1 MDAETFKRLVIPL
14 QPVMQQLAERLL
26 GDAMQAEDA
35 VQDTVLRLW
44 QQHQETAKVKNLEA
58 YCITMLKNHCIDL
71 LRQRQPTVSIEEE
84 NRLREISAENP
95 THMEERYQR
104 VMQCVKRLPP
114 LQQSALRMKY
124 EQQLDNVEIAQR
136 LQISMN
142 NLYVTLSRACRS
154 LREMYESKF
163 G

>member
-1 MDAETFKRLVIPL
+1 MNTDSFKRFVIPL

-44 QQHQETAKVKNLEA
+44 QQRNDIAKVKNLEA
-58 YCITMLKNHCIDL
+58 YCYTMLKNHCIDL
-71 LRQRQPTVSIEEE
+71 LRQRHPTVSIEEE

-95 THMEERYQR
+95 TPMEERYQR
-104 VMQCVKRLPP
+104 VMQCVKTLPS

-124 EQQLDNVEIAQR
+124 EQQLENREIAEK

-154 LREMYESKF
+154 LREMYERKF
-163 G
+163 E

>member
-1 MDAETFKRLVIPL
+1 MNTDSFKRFVIPL

-44 QQHQETAKVKNLEA
+44 QQRHDIAKVKNLEA
-58 YCITMLKNHCIDL
+58 YCYTILKNHCIDL
-71 LRQRQPTVSIEEE
+71 LRQRHPTVSIEEE

-95 THMEERYQR
+95 TPMEERYQR
-104 VMQCVKRLPP
+104 VMQCVKTLPS

-124 EQQLDNVEIAQR
+124 EQQLENREIAEK

-154 LREMYESKF
+154 LREMYERKF
-163 G
+163 E

>member
-44 QQHQETAKVKNLEA
+44 QQRQETAKVKNLEA

-71 LRQRQPTVSIEEE
+71 LRQRQPTVSIEE
-84 NRLREISAENP
+84 
-95 THMEERYQR
+95 
-104 VMQCVKRLPP
+104 VKQYWNTKAP
-114 LQQSALRMKY
+114 ST
-124 EQQLDNVEIAQR
+124 I
-136 LQISMN
+136 
-142 NLYVTLSRACRS
+142 
-154 LREMYESKF
+154 
-163 G
+163 

>member
-1 MDAETFKRLVIPL
+1 MNTDSFKRFVIPL

-44 QQHQETAKVKNLEA
+44 QQRHDIAKVKNLEA
-58 YCITMLKNHCIDL
+58 YCYTMLKNHCIDL
-71 LRQRQPTVSIEEE
+71 LRQRHPTVSIEEE

-95 THMEERYQR
+95 TPMEECYQR
-104 VMQCVKRLPP
+104 VMQCVKTLPS

-124 EQQLDNVEIAQR
+124 EQQLENREIAEK

-154 LREMYESKF
+154 LREMYERKF
-163 G
+163 E

>member
-26 GDAMQAEDA
+26 GDAMLAEDA

-58 YCITMLKNHCIDL
+58 YCCTMLKNHCIDL

-104 VMQCVKRLPP
+104 VMACIEMLPP
-114 LQQSALRMKY
+114 QQQSALRMKY
-124 EQQLDNVEIAQR
+124 EQQLENGEIAKR

-154 LREMYESKF
+154 LRDMYEERYL
-163 G
+163 